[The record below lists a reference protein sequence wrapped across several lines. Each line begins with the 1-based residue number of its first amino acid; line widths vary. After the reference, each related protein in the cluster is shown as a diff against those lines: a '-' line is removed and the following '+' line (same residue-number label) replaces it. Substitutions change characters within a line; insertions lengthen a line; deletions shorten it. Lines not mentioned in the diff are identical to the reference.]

1 MILTD
6 ALSRRSSLIIEV
18 ENSLTAA
25 VDILRSV
32 FYFCFVSINFT
43 RLVSFDILR
52 KFKWSDVAFI
62 CKDTMW
68 TQSQR
73 FCVFFGRSMRKHL
86 YFLEY
91 LTLGTVFANDA
102 GNFNSFAEAVDF
114 MPDFDPYISSF

>member
-25 VDILRSV
+25 VDILRSD

-52 KFKWSDVAFI
+52 KFK
-62 CKDTMW
+62 
-68 TQSQR
+68 
-73 FCVFFGRSMRKHL
+73 
-86 YFLEY
+86 
-91 LTLGTVFANDA
+91 
-102 GNFNSFAEAVDF
+102 
-114 MPDFDPYISSF
+114 